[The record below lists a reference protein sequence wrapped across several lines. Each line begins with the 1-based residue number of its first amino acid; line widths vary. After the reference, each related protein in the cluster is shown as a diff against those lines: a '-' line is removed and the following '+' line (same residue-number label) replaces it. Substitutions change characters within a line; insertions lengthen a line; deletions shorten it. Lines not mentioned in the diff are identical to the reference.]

1 MKSGFTEHI
10 TAIGFKSCAG
20 NKTTMKPGDL
30 VYWKQWEPGYTE
42 PISAIGLLLEDP
54 IGYIKFEVGN
64 KVYKAYKAKVLI
76 SQNSAII
83 TLLNI
88 NLDVLQ

>member
-20 NKTTMKPGDL
+20 NKTIMKPGDL

-42 PISAIGLLLEDP
+42 PLPAIGLLLEEP
-54 IGYIKFEVGN
+54 IGYIKFEDGN
-64 KVYKAYKAKVLI
+64 KAYKAKVLI

>member
-10 TAIGFKSCAG
+10 SAIGFKSCAG

-30 VYWKQWEPGYTE
+30 VYWKQWEPL
-42 PISAIGLLLEDP
+42 PAIGLLLEDP
-54 IGYIKFEVGN
+54 IGYIKFEDGN
-64 KVYKAYKAKVLI
+64 KVYKAKVLI